1 MREIIPSM
9 NIIVSHKKKKANMNP
24 TTEKEAFI
32 FSAFIL
38 LNTWLAFYNETQ
50 SIHKNARWYGHV
62 LKQDVF

>member
-1 MREIIPSM
+1 
-9 NIIVSHKKKKANMNP
+9 MNP